1 MESQTAAHSVK
12 PQPCAGLGIIPLVL
26 TSLMMPETGH
36 QGEFIQQWHLPS
48 DFLLSLG
55 SLSVPFS
62 PNRSWSVH
70 PYHPAPGWLGQA
82 HTVAA
87 PHHTTGPRGA
97 APEGGNDVKCG
108 SHQVHSCKQ
117 CNKRAGKS
125 WEANVSAKLMILNPV
140 QCFALPTGPRA
151 LGDIF
156 AEICFFLDD
165 YYLQC
170 L

>member
-1 MESQTAAHSVK
+1 MKKNLSPVGKRKLKWIMENGK
-12 PQPCAGLGIIPLVL
+12 PNSSPQCETSALLTTQWGPTELHQKVAMTLSMAL
-26 TSLMMPETGH
+26 TS
-36 QGEFIQQWHLPS
+36 S
-48 DFLLSLG
+48 
-55 SLSVPFS
+55 
-62 PNRSWSVH
+62 
-70 PYHPAPGWLGQA
+70 
-82 HTVAA
+82 
-87 PHHTTGPRGA
+87 
-97 APEGGNDVKCG
+97 
-108 SHQVHSCKQ
+108 HSCKQ